1 VIEVLKQLYGLE
13 GNEWLIII
21 VVFILIFF
29 GVKRIPELAKSF
41 GKASAEFERYRFLG
55 KREIQQL
62 KEQNRMTQSIDREKL
77 ESIADTLG
85 IDYYGKTDDELRMA
99 IHVELKRI
107 TKKH

>member
-1 VIEVLKQLYGLE
+1 VIDVLKQLYGLE

-62 KEQNRMTQSIDREKL
+62 KEQNRMKQSIDREKL

-99 IHVELKRI
+99 IHMELKRI
-107 TKKH
+107 TKK

>member
-1 VIEVLKQLYGLE
+1 MIDLLKQLYGLE

-62 KEQNRMTQSIDREKL
+62 KGQNRMKQSIDREKL

-99 IHVELKRI
+99 IHIELKKI
-107 TKKH
+107 TKK

>member
-21 VVFILIFF
+21 VIFILIFF

-99 IHVELKRI
+99 IHVELKRM
-107 TKKH
+107 TKK

>member
-1 VIEVLKQLYGLE
+1 MIDVLKQLYGLE

-85 IDYYGKTDDELRMA
+85 IDYYDKTDDELRMA
-99 IHVELKRI
+99 IHIELKRI
-107 TKKH
+107 TKK

>member
-1 VIEVLKQLYGLE
+1 MIEVLKQLYGLE

-21 VVFILIFF
+21 VIFILIFF

-99 IHVELKRI
+99 IHVELKRM
-107 TKKH
+107 TKK